1 MATHSSIPAWEN
13 PHGQR
18 SLVGYS
24 PWGLKESDTTK
35 HSTAL
40 MEMGPP
46 PTPRPGDLL
55 CSSSRKQLPQA
66 QRGKS
71 PGRQMPRGCFC
82 QPVPKSDES
91 SPAAP
96 RTLRAI

>member
-1 MATHSSIPAWEN
+1 M
-13 PHGQR
+13 
-18 SLVGYS
+18 GYS